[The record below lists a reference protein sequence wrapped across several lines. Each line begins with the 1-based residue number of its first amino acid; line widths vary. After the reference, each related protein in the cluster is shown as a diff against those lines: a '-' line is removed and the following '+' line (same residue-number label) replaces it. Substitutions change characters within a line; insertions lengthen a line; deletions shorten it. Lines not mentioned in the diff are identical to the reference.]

1 MQLNFSNPTNFD
13 IPTQTR
19 ILYSEYDVKM
29 ALTKA
34 GVPTGT
40 TVLYLELVEE
50 GGPPGI
56 IRAGGSGSILIYS
69 RAPHHVPPSGF
80 VLFKLK

>member
-1 MQLNFSNPTNFD
+1 D
-13 IPTQTR
+13 I
-19 ILYSEYDVKM
+19 KM

-40 TVLYLELVEE
+40 TTLYLELVEPD
-50 GGPPGI
+50 GPPGI

-69 RAPHHVPPSGF
+69 VAPKTQPPSGF